1 MNYRHIYHA
10 GNFADVFKHLLLT
23 RALAYLNK
31 KPKPYAVLDTHGG
44 IGRYDFAATEAQK
57 TTEFK
62 DGIQRLITAQNPP
75 CFMDSYLNCVRA
87 LNTENQDNEL
97 SQYPGS
103 PWISQTMMRRGDRLI
118 VCELHQTD
126 AAVLKRNLAPL
137 RAGAKLEVLAP
148 QNGYHAI
155 CAKLPPAEKRGLVL
169 IDPPFEQ
176 PDEFD
181 QVVGALEDG
190 LARWQSGSY
199 AVWFPIKDPLKTA
212 AFYDA
217 VAALTLAPKTLLIE
231 LMVRS
236 ADETKGLSGCG
247 FVWLNPPF
255 GLLNELDEILPYLTE
270 LLAQGPGAT
279 SSYRW
284 LVEEN

>member
-10 GNFADVFKHLLLT
+10 GNFADVFKHLLLA
-23 RALAYLNK
+23 RALAYLNNK
-31 KPKPYAVLDTHGG
+31 AKPYAVLDTHGG
-44 IGRYDFAATEAQK
+44 IGRYDLDASEAQK

-62 DGIQRLITAQNPP
+62 DGIQRLITAQSPP
-75 CFMDSYLNCVRA
+75 SFTDDYLNCVRA
-87 LNTENQDNEL
+87 LNSGSQAEAL

-103 PWISQTMMRRGDRLI
+103 PWISQTMMREGDRLI

-126 AAVLKRNLAPL
+126 ALALKRNLAPL
-137 RAGAKLEVLAP
+137 RSGAKLDVLAP
-148 QNGYHAI
+148 QNGYQAVS
-155 CAKLPPAEKRGLVL
+155 AKLPPTEKRGLVL

-181 QVVGALEDG
+181 QVLRALEEG
-190 LARWQSGSY
+190 LKRWQSGSF
-199 AVWFPIKDPLKTA
+199 AVWFPIKDPVKNA

-217 VAALTLAPKTLLIE
+217 VAALSNAPKTLLIE

-236 ADETKGLSGCG
+236 ADEEKGLSGCG

-255 GLLNELDEILPYLTE
+255 GLVNELDEILPYLTG
-270 LLAQGPGAT
+270 LLAQSSGA
-279 SSYRW
+279 SSNYRW
-284 LVEEN
+284 LVEE